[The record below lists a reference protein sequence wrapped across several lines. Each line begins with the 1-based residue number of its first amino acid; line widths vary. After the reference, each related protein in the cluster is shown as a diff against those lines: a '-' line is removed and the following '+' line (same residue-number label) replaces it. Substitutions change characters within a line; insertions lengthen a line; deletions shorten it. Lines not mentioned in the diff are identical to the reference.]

1 MCYDHSSNIESRKVE
16 MAKKP
21 LTREQKVF
29 NKLAATGKYVNT
41 GKVLIGVAHVPR
53 PAPMSGDEEF
63 LQNILLG
70 NYRLLVRDRT
80 IMFFALLLVLLASL
94 LVACST

>member
-1 MCYDHSSNIESRKVE
+1 

-41 GKVLIGVAHVPR
+41 GKVLIGLSYVPR
-53 PAPMSGDEEF
+53 PAPMSGDEEL

-70 NYRLLVRDRT
+70 NCLPLVRDRT
-80 IMFFALLLVLLASL
+80 IMFSALLLTLLLASL
-94 LVACST
+94 FVACSP

>member
-1 MCYDHSSNIESRKVE
+1 MCYDHSSNIERRKVE

-21 LTREQKVF
+21 LTREQQVF

-41 GKVLIGVAHVPR
+41 GKVLIGLAYVPR
-53 PAPMSGDEEF
+53 SAPMSGDEEL

>member
-1 MCYDHSSNIESRKVE
+1 
-16 MAKKP
+16 
-21 LTREQKVF
+21 
-29 NKLAATGKYVNT
+29 
-41 GKVLIGVAHVPR
+41 
-53 PAPMSGDEEF
+53 MSADEEL

-70 NYRLLVRDRT
+70 NYLLLVRDRT